1 MAPAFGIAGAEQGGR
16 GNRLGAFELCIR
28 LGRGA
33 NRNRDVMKKVR
44 KAVIPVAGLGTR
56 FLPATKAMPKE
67 MLTIVDR
74 PVVQYA
80 VDEAL
85 EAGIEHIVFVT
96 GRNKHIIE
104 DYFDIQ
110 PELLDTLTASGKTE
124 QLAAL
129 KRLQPQPGTV
139 SFTRQQAPHGLGHAV
154 WCARDLVGDEPFA
167 LLLPDMVSFGDQGC
181 LAGVMALYESTGGN
195 VVAVEQCDPR
205 DTGRYCIVGKGRGVG
220 QGFAITEM
228 VEKPKPAEAPS
239 NFYINGR
246 YVLQPELFELLETQE
261 RGAGGEIQLTDAM
274 LRLSQ
279 DQAFYAAPFDGRMFD
294 CGSKDGF
301 IQANVAFALA
311 RGDVRDM
318 VLEPIETIIATQA
331 RRNEA
336 A

>member
-1 MAPAFGIAGAEQGGR
+1 MR
-16 GNRLGAFELCIR
+16 
-28 LGRGA
+28 
-33 NRNRDVMKKVR
+33 KVR

-96 GRNKHIIE
+96 GRNKHVIE
-104 DYFDIQ
+104 DYFDVQ
-110 PELLDTLTASGKTE
+110 PELVDTLTRAGKME
-124 QLAAL
+124 QLASL
-129 KRLQPQPGTV
+129 SRLQQPAGTI

-154 WCARDLVGDEPFA
+154 WCARDIIGDEPFA
-167 LLLPDMVSFGDQGC
+167 LLLPDMVSFGDKGC
-181 LAGVMALYESTGGN
+181 LAGVMELYEQTGGN
-195 VVAVEQCDPR
+195 VLGVEQCDPLE
-205 DTGRYCIVGKGRGVG
+205 TQRYGIVGKGRSVAT
-220 QGFAITEM
+220 GFAVTEM
-228 VEKPKPAEAPS
+228 VEKPAPAAAPS
-239 NFYINGR
+239 NHFINGR
-246 YVLQPELFELLETQE
+246 YVLQPEIFQILDTQD
-261 RGAGGEIQLTDAM
+261 RGAGDEIQLTDAM

-279 DQAFYAAPFDGRMFD
+279 EQAFFAHPFEGRMFD

-311 RGDVRDM
+311 RDDIRGL
-318 VLEPIETIIATQA
+318 VLEPIEAMIASQV
-331 RRNEA
+331 RRSEA

>member
-1 MAPAFGIAGAEQGGR
+1 MR
-16 GNRLGAFELCIR
+16 R
-28 LGRGA
+28 
-33 NRNRDVMKKVR
+33 VR

-96 GRNKHIIE
+96 GRNKHVIE

-110 PELLDTLTASGKTE
+110 PELVDTLTRAGKRE

-129 KRLQPQPGTV
+129 SSLQLPAGTV

-154 WCARDLVGDEPFA
+154 WCARDIIGDEPFA
-167 LLLPDMVSFGDQGC
+167 LLLPDMVSFGDKGC
-181 LAGVMALYESTGGN
+181 LAGVIDLYDQTGGN
-195 VVAVEQCDPR
+195 VLAVEQCDPVE
-205 DTGRYCIVGKGRGVG
+205 TSRYGIVGKGHAIGS
-220 QGFAITEM
+220 GFAVTEM
-228 VEKPKPAEAPS
+228 VEKPAPGTAPS
-239 NFYINGR
+239 NYFINGR
-246 YVLQPELFELLETQE
+246 YVLQPEIFAILDTQE
-261 RGAGGEIQLTDAM
+261 RGAGDEIQLTDAM

-279 DQAFYAAPFDGRMFD
+279 DQAFFAHPFEGRMFD
-294 CGSKDGF
+294 CGSKEGF

-311 RGDVRDM
+311 RDDIRDL
-318 VLEPIETIIATQA
+318 VLQPIEAMMASHA
-331 RRNEA
+331 RRSEA